1 MKVKNKQIGFNEPS
15 ITKNEY
21 NYIKDA
27 LKNKQLSASGIF
39 TKKCNNLFEKKLG
52 VKKSILTS
60 SCTHALEAAS
70 F

>member
-1 MKVKNKQIGFNEPS
+1 MKVKNKHIGFNEPS

-39 TKKCNNLFEKKLG
+39 TKKCNNLFEKKN
-52 VKKSILTS
+52 
-60 SCTHALEAAS
+60 
-70 F
+70 